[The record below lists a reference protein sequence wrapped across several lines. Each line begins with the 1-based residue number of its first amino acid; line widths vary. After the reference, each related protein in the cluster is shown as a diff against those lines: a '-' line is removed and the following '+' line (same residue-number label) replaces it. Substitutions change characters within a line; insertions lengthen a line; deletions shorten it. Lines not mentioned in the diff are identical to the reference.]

1 MTPSTTSKLFV
12 LYADDDADDRM
23 LIHEAFTMHAPHAE
37 VKLFSDGL
45 DLLRYL
51 KHDYQDKETPCL
63 IILDL
68 NMPVLSGKDCLR
80 LIRQMEDYH
89 NTPVI
94 IFTTSS
100 LTADKYFA
108 EQYKAGFVTKPMV
121 VEEFGVLV
129 NTFLSFC
136 PDEVRS

>member
-1 MTPSTTSKLFV
+1 
-12 LYADDDADDRM
+12 
-23 LIHEAFTMHAPHAE
+23 
-37 VKLFSDGL
+37 
-45 DLLRYL
+45 
-51 KHDYQDKETPCL
+51 
-63 IILDL
+63 
-68 NMPVLSGKDCLR
+68 MPVLSGKDCLR

>member
-23 LIHEAFTMHAPHAE
+23 LIQDAFNMHAPHAE

-45 DLLRYL
+45 ELLRYL
-51 KHDYQDKETPCL
+51 KHDYDKETPCL

-80 LIRQMEDYH
+80 LIREMEDYQ

-100 LTADKYFA
+100 LTGDRYFA
-108 EQYKAGFVTKPMV
+108 QQYKAGFLTKPMFL
-121 VEEFGVLV
+121 EEFGELV

-136 PDEVRS
+136 PDEVRT